1 MERWA
6 GKVAVV
12 TGASSGI
19 GAAIVIDLVKAG
31 MIVVGLA
38 RRKDRVIALKQEI
51 PSNATGKLY
60 PVKCD
65 ITKDDDI
72 VKAFGWVV
80 FELGGID
87 VLINNAG
94 ITRPMSLFEEGNEVA
109 LKTVL
114 QTNVWGLVMCTKKT
128 VEIMRRKK
136 IVGGHVININS
147 VVGHKVV
154 NENRSGYQPQSN
166 IYPASKFAV
175 TALTEVFRQEFAFED
190 MKMKV
195 TSISP
200 GLVDTEILPPGLLEL
215 TKFPALQ
222 AADISEAVLFA
233 LGTPPH
239 VQIHEV
245 IIKPVGEMF

>member
-1 MERWA
+1 MERWS

-38 RRKDRVIALKQEI
+38 RRKDRVEALKKDI

-60 PVKCD
+60 AVKCD
-65 ITKDDDI
+65 ITRDDDI
-72 VKAFGWVV
+72 VKAFGWIV

-87 VLINNAG
+87 VLVNNAG
-94 ITRPMSLFEEGNEVA
+94 IVKMIPLLEEGNEDS
-109 LKTVL
+109 LKSVL
-114 QTNVWGLVMCTKKT
+114 QTNLWGLVLCTKKA

-136 IVGGHVININS
+136 TVGGHIININS
-147 VVGHKVV
+147 IAGHKVIGSFG
-154 NENRSGYQPQSN
+154 RQPVSN
-166 IYPASKFAV
+166 VYPCSKFGV
-175 TALTEVFRQEFAFED
+175 TALTEVLRQEFAFEN

-200 GLVDTEILPPGLLEL
+200 GFVKTEILPAEVFAA
-215 TKFPALQ
+215 FPYPSLNAD
-222 AADISEAVLFA
+222 DISEAVIFA

-239 VQIHEV
+239 VQIHEL
-245 IIKPVGEMF
+245 IIKPVGEVF

>member
-19 GAAIVIDLVKAG
+19 GAAIVVDLVKAG

-38 RRKDRVIALKQEI
+38 RRKNRVEALKKDI

-60 PVKCD
+60 AVKCD
-65 ITKDDDI
+65 ITRDDDI
-72 VKAFGWVV
+72 VKAFGWIV

-87 VLINNAG
+87 VLVNNAG
-94 ITRPMSLFEEGNEVA
+94 IAKLMSLLEEGNEES
-109 LKTVL
+109 LKNTL
-114 QTNVWGLVMCTKKT
+114 HTNLWGLVACTKKA

-136 IVGGHVININS
+136 TVGGHFININS
-147 VVGHKVV
+147 IVGHKVI
-154 NENRSGYQPQSN
+154 SSLGQQPVSN

-175 TALTEVFRQEFAFED
+175 TALTEVLRQEFNFEK

-195 TSISP
+195 TVSF
-200 GLVDTEILPPGLLEL
+200 
-215 TKFPALQ
+215 KKCFRWK
-222 AADISEAVLFA
+222 LF
-233 LGTPPH
+233 
-239 VQIHEV
+239 IY
-245 IIKPVGEMF
+245 FFF

>member
-1 MERWA
+1 MERWS

-38 RRKDRVIALKQEI
+38 RRKKCVEALKKEI

-60 PVKCD
+60 AVKCD

-72 VKAFGWVV
+72 VKAFGWIV

-87 VLINNAG
+87 VLVNNAG
-94 ITRPMSLFEEGNEVA
+94 LIKHMSLTEEGNEDA
-109 LKTVL
+109 LKSVL
-114 QTNVWGLVMCTKKT
+114 LTNVWGLIMCTKKT

-136 IVGGHVININS
+136 IVGGHIVNINS
-147 VVGHKVV
+147 VFGH
-154 NENRSGYQPQSN
+154 QIPSN
-166 IYPASKFAV
+166 NGQKPIFNVYPASKFAV
-175 TALTEVFRQEFAFED
+175 TALTEVMRQEFNFEN

-195 TSISP
+195 TVSIFFKES
-200 GLVDTEILPPGLLEL
+200 
-215 TKFPALQ
+215 
-222 AADISEAVLFA
+222 
-233 LGTPPH
+233 
-239 VQIHEV
+239 V
-245 IIKPVGEMF
+245 I